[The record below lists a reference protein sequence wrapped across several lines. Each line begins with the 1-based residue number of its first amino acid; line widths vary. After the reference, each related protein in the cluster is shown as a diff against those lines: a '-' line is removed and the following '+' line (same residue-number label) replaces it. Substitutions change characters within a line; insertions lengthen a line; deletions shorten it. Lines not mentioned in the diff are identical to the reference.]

1 MAKNNLNFSVEEDK
15 EKPPYI
21 GNKRPPKEAAIR
33 AVRTLLAYAG
43 EDVTRQGLRSTPD
56 RVVRSYDEFFN
67 GYSQDPIA
75 ILERTF
81 TETEGY
87 DEMIVLSNISFVS
100 HCEHHMAPIIGK
112 AHVGYLPDQRVVGIS
127 KLARIVEVY
136 ARRLQIQEKMT
147 AQIANTIDDVLSP
160 RGVGVIVQA
169 SHQCMTT
176 RGVNKP
182 GVDMHTSHMLGSFRE
197 NPATRQEF
205 MNIIGS
211 GS

>member
-33 AVRTLLAYAG
+33 AVKTLLAYAG

-100 HCEHHMAPIIGK
+100 HCEHHMAHII
-112 AHVGYLPDQRVVGIS
+112 V
-127 KLARIVEVY
+127 
-136 ARRLQIQEKMT
+136 
-147 AQIANTIDDVLSP
+147 
-160 RGVGVIVQA
+160 
-169 SHQCMTT
+169 
-176 RGVNKP
+176 
-182 GVDMHTSHMLGSFRE
+182 
-197 NPATRQEF
+197 
-205 MNIIGS
+205 
-211 GS
+211 